1 MSTGEQRPEAAREI
15 RDELAD
21 TIDRNDPRF
30 GNGALFTK
38 WFTHEIDEEN
48 LDRSTLYLSYSGETK
63 DDNHT
68 TFYNVRT
75 AFNNQSTHSADSPF
89 WFAEATAKTRG
100 ARGSWAFRGIFNPR
114 SYFLASYKHHFARE
128 VDLKYGVE
136 AEIGGDPRHFIK
148 ASKYFKGFGLRL
160 KAIVSGQLNSLHNI
174 VDTVSF
180 IPEYKLRFRDDK
192 LPIKKVNVS
201 LRTDLSVGQ
210 GLPALRR
217 KPILETDVRLK
228 AGHLNAEVT
237 LEPETLDSEI
247 TFYHGLYKRAGWGLG
262 LYLNYEGSLRKFDG
276 QQTGGLQVR
285 VPDFGKIRTT
295 VDNHSVLKN
304 SIFYQAHPFATI
316 IQYTQLNLQNRHD
329 VRFGLGLTL
338 GE

>member
-1 MSTGEQRPEAAREI
+1 MSATEPKTEPTREI
-15 RDELAD
+15 LDELAD

-30 GNGALFTK
+30 GNGTLFTK

-63 DDNHT
+63 DEKHT

-75 AFNNQSTHSADSPF
+75 AFNNQTSHSSDSPF

-114 SYFLASYKHHFARE
+114 SYFLASYKHHFAHE

-136 AEIGGDPRHFIK
+136 AEVGGDPRHFLK
-148 ASKYFKGFGLRL
+148 ASKYFKGVGLRL
-160 KAIVSGQLNSLHNI
+160 KAIVSGQLNSLHNL
-174 VDTVSF
+174 VDTLSL

-192 LPIKKVNVS
+192 LPIRKVNLS

-210 GLPALRR
+210 GVPVLRR
-217 KPILETDVRLK
+217 KPILEADVRLK
-228 AGHLNAEVT
+228 AGHFNAEVA

-247 TFYHGLYKRAGWGLG
+247 TFYQGLYKQAGWGVG
-262 LYLNYEGSLRKFDG
+262 LFLNYEGSLRKFDG
-276 QQTGGLQVR
+276 QQTAGLQVR
-285 VPDFGKIRTT
+285 VPEFGKVRTT
-295 VDNHSVLKN
+295 VDNQLVLKN
-304 SIFYQAHPFATI
+304 SFFYQAHPFATI
-316 IQYTQLNLQNRHD
+316 IQYTQLDLKNRHD
-329 VRFGLGLTL
+329 IRFGLGLTL